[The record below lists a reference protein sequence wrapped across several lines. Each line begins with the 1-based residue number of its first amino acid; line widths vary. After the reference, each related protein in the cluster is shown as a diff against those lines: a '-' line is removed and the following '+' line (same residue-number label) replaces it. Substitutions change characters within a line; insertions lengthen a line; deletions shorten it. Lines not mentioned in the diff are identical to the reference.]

1 MNNDRRKKLKQAVK
15 MINEARDVVDGVMD
29 EEQMAFDNL
38 PEGLQEAEKGSE
50 MEDNVSEL
58 ESITEAIDEVVERI
72 EEFY

>member
-1 MNNDRRKKLKQAVK
+1 MNNDRRKNLKKAVK
-15 MINEARDVVDGVMD
+15 MINEARDIVDDVMN

-38 PEGLQEAEKGSE
+38 PEGLQEAERGIE

-58 ESITEAIDEVVERI
+58 ESITSDIDEIVERI